1 MKKTLLALTMAAT
14 TFGAIQAANA
24 CSYSTFEIDGNAFVA
39 RSMEAPDFMQER
51 FTVFPQNHVINGKS
65 GDYGFVGMQHGDTE
79 WISSGLNEHGLN
91 VESLALGE
99 STLLPEGEGD
109 VNYLEVASLLLANAK
124 NVEEAIALLE
134 DTLVTHTK
142 IAVAHDMDI
151 PMHFAIRDNDRAIVV
166 EYTTGDG
173 KPTFYENELGVMTND
188 PSYPVQL
195 EAAQKEIDKAGTRL
209 GTDLEVFDRLETGP
223 DGRFSRLAVLNAEF
237 KRNPKAGDAREDG
250 LARAFSILND
260 MEIVT
265 GSMYWEFVSPDPQ
278 MVGYGNVV
286 DLENND
292 YYYRTIDN
300 PTIRKVDVDSIDFG
314 KVKYSQTDIY
324 SEPAQYTD
332 VTVTFSE

>member
-1 MKKTLLALTMAAT
+1 MKKTLLALTMAAA
-14 TFGAIQAANA
+14 TFGTIQVANA
-24 CSYSTFEIDGNAFVA
+24 CSYATFEVDGKAFVS

-91 VESLALGE
+91 VEALALGE

-109 VNYLEVASLLLANAK
+109 VNYLEVVSHVLSNAK
-124 NVEEAIALLE
+124 TVDEAVKLLE
-134 DTLVTHTK
+134 GTLVSHTT

-151 PMHFAIRDNDRAIVV
+151 PMHFALRDTDRAVVV

-195 EAAQKEIDKAGTRL
+195 EAANKAIKDAGTRL
-209 GTDLEVFDRLETGP
+209 AVDLETFDKLDSSPT
-223 DGRFSRLAVLNAEF
+223 GRFSRLAVLNSEF
-237 KRNPKAGDAREDG
+237 KRNPKAGDSREDG

-300 PTIRKVDVDSIDFG
+300 PTIRKVDVDSIDFS

-324 SEPAQYTD
+324 SEPAQYTEI
-332 VTVTFSE
+332 TVSLSE